1 MVSAEEIIKNSLD
14 IIETMVEQGKTD
26 KQIAEKIGIGYS
38 TYRRYKSSNSDL
50 KEVISQGKDKKNQSV
65 EQALFNNAIGYHYTE
80 EVATKVKYETITEDG
95 TVLSKEDVKISKVR
109 KYKHPDLLAQKY
121 WLNNKDKLHWKDDP
135 YKVSNDKKLTK
146 LKEKEVNSK
155 VIDI

>member
-1 MVSAEEIIKNSLD
+1 MVSAEEIIKNSLN

-38 TYRRYKSSNSDL
+38 TYRRYKSSNSSL

-109 KYKHPDLLAQKY
+109 KYKHPDLLAEKY

-155 VIDI
+155 VIEI